1 MLAGEM
7 SAQVKPES
15 SPDAAV
21 RRELLRLA
29 LVNSTRT
36 VPLQLVAIGVV
47 VVLGIQ
53 AASPIAAAIVA
64 LTGIAVAIW
73 RLSLGRRFANGVELS
88 DAILARATRE
98 FEANSACAGVLWFIC
113 SVGIYPHLHGA
124 DATVYVVI
132 AIGSTAA
139 AALFMSLVGRSFEL
153 LVSIGLGSVVA
164 ASLFF
169 ESIRSI
175 PLAILI
181 GVFAYTMSRAA
192 REVGQTTTRAIRHGL
207 EADLANRSLVLAKDA
222 AEAANLAKSQ
232 FLATMSHEIRTPMN
246 GVLGALD
253 LLRHSDLSTAQRRLV
268 RTAASSGV
276 SLMEILN
283 DVLDHSKIEAGKLS
297 LSLMP
302 MSPQAVAASV
312 VALFRANAEA
322 KGLALGLDIEPNV
335 QEWVIGD
342 AQRLKQ
348 VLLNLVGNAIKFTE
362 RGGVGLRLS
371 SQPAVEGR
379 AGIKFEVNDSG
390 LGMSP
395 QAQRDLFQPFH
406 QVDNDRNRKRGGTG
420 LGLVISQ
427 SIVEAMGGRI
437 EVESEPGTGSCFS
450 FTISLEC
457 DYSPIHPST
466 TDSLLTGLDGENNL
480 QGTVLV
486 VEDNDVNRMI
496 AREML
501 SSFGIN
507 VIEADD
513 GQHALDQLARHPVD
527 LILMDCQMPIMD
539 GYAASRE
546 IRNRERQAGGAHIPI
561 LALTANAFDE
571 DTARAREAGMD
582 AHLAKPY
589 TRAQLQKMLHTWM

>member
-1 MLAGEM
+1 MLAREM
-7 SAQVKPES
+7 SADAKSES
-15 SPDAAV
+15 SLDAAV
-21 RRELLRLA
+21 RRELLHLA

-47 VVLGIQ
+47 VLIGIQ
-53 AASPIAAAIVA
+53 ANAWIVSGLVAA
-64 LTGIAVAIW
+64 TGLAVAAW
-73 RLSLGRRFANGVELS
+73 RLKLGWRFAS
-88 DAILARATRE
+88 AQTIDDSSLATATRSL
-98 FEANSACAGVLWFIC
+98 EANSALAGFLWLLCAF
-113 SVGIYPHLHGA
+113 GIYPELQGTT
-124 DATVYVVI
+124 ATVYVGI
-132 AIGSTAA
+132 AIGSTAT
-139 AALFMSLVGRSFEL
+139 AALFMSLVGRSFSL
-153 LVSIGLGSVVA
+153 LVSIGLGSLIA
-164 ASLFF
+164 ASLLY
-169 ESIRSI
+169 EAVRSI
-175 PLAILI
+175 PLAMLI
-181 GVFAYTMSRAA
+181 AVFALTMSRAA
-192 REVGQTTTRAIRHGL
+192 REVGQTTARAIRHGM
-207 EADLANRSLVLAKDA
+207 EADLANASLVQAKDA
-222 AEAANLAKSQ
+222 AESANLAKSQ

-253 LLRHSDLSTAQRRLV
+253 LLRHSELSTAQRRLV

-297 LSLMP
+297 LSLLP
-302 MSPQAVAASV
+302 MSPTAVANSV

-322 KGLALGLDIEPNV
+322 KGLTLALDIEPDV

-362 RGGVGLRLS
+362 RGGVGLRLRAR
-371 SQPAVEGR
+371 PAAEGL
-379 AGIKFEVNDSG
+379 AGIQFEVHDSG
-390 LGMSP
+390 MGMSK
-395 QAQRDLFQPFH
+395 QAQKDLFQPFH
-406 QVDNDRNRKRGGTG
+406 QIDNDRNRKRGGTG

-427 SIVEAMGGRI
+427 SIVEAMGGSI
-437 EVESEPGTGSCFS
+437 EVESEPGTGSCFA
-450 FTISLEC
+450 FTVTFEC
-457 DYSPIHPST
+457 DNSPDHPAS
-466 TDSLLTGLDGENNL
+466 TDSLLTGLDGESAL
-480 QGTVLV
+480 HGTVLV

-501 SSFGIN
+501 SSFGIS
-507 VIEADD
+507 VVEADD

-527 LILMDCQMPIMD
+527 LILMDCQMPVMD

-546 IRNRERQAGGAHIPI
+546 IRNRERQAGGTHIPI

-589 TRAQLQKMLHTWM
+589 TRAQLQKMLHTWL

>member
-15 SPDAAV
+15 SLDAAV

-29 LVNSTRT
+29 LLNSKRSI
-36 VPLQLVAIGVV
+36 PLQLLALGII
-47 VVLGIQ
+47 VVLGVSVH
-53 AASPIAAAIVA
+53 ATRATLVVA
-64 LTGIAVAIW
+64 LIGIAVAIW
-73 RLSLGRRFANGVELS
+73 RFSLSRRFGHDQALSETQIRGVVRGLEGNAAL
-88 DAILARATRE
+88 AGILWAM
-98 FEANSACAGVLWFIC
+98 C
-113 SVGIYPHLHGA
+113 SFWIYPALKGTS
-124 DATVYVVI
+124 ATAYVVI
-132 AIGSTAA
+132 AIGSVAT
-139 AALFMSLVGRSFEL
+139 AALFMALVGRSFQL
-153 LVSIGLGSVVA
+153 LVSLSLGAFVVSSLVIDEVKSLPVA
-164 ASLFF
+164 ALAGLLAVTI
-169 ESIRSI
+169 IRAGS
-175 PLAILI
+175 
-181 GVFAYTMSRAA
+181 
-192 REVGQTTTRAIRHGL
+192 EVAQTTTNAIRLSL
-207 EADLANRSLVLAKDA
+207 ERDLANADLLKAKEA
-222 AEAANLAKSQ
+222 AESATLAKSQ

-253 LLRHSDLSTAQRRLV
+253 LLRHSELSAGQRRLV

-276 SLMEILN
+276 SLMAILN
-283 DVLDHSKIEAGKLS
+283 DVLDHSKIEAGKLN
-297 LSLMP
+297 LSLLP

-322 KGLALGLDIEPNV
+322 KGLALGLDIEPDV
-335 QEWVIGD
+335 QEWVVGD

-362 RGGVGLRLS
+362 RGGVSLRLG
-371 SQPAVEGR
+371 SQPAAPGF
-379 AGIKFEVNDSG
+379 AGIKFEVHDSG
-390 LGMSP
+390 LGMSA

-427 SIVEAMGGRI
+427 SIVEAMGGHI
-437 EVESEPGTGSCFS
+437 QVESELGTGSCFS
-450 FTISLEC
+450 FAVTLEV
-457 DYSPIHPST
+457 DSSPIHPTS
-466 TDSLLTGLDGENNL
+466 TDSLLTGLDGESPL

-486 VEDNDVNRMI
+486 VEDNEVNRMI

-507 VIEADD
+507 VVEADD

-527 LILMDCQMPIMD
+527 LILMDCQMPVMD
-539 GYAASRE
+539 GYAASKE
-546 IRNRERQAGGAHIPI
+546 IRLRERQAGGTHIPI

-589 TRAQLQKMLHTWM
+589 TRAQLQKMLHVWL

>member
-1 MLAGEM
+1 M
-7 SAQVKPES
+7 
-15 SPDAAV
+15 
-21 RRELLRLA
+21 
-29 LVNSTRT
+29 
-36 VPLQLVAIGVV
+36 
-47 VVLGIQ
+47 
-53 AASPIAAAIVA
+53 
-64 LTGIAVAIW
+64 
-73 RLSLGRRFANGVELS
+73 
-88 DAILARATRE
+88 
-98 FEANSACAGVLWFIC
+98 
-113 SVGIYPHLHGA
+113 
-124 DATVYVVI
+124 
-132 AIGSTAA
+132 
-139 AALFMSLVGRSFEL
+139 
-153 LVSIGLGSVVA
+153 
-164 ASLFF
+164 
-169 ESIRSI
+169 
-175 PLAILI
+175 
-181 GVFAYTMSRAA
+181 
-192 REVGQTTTRAIRHGL
+192 
-207 EADLANRSLVLAKDA
+207 
-222 AEAANLAKSQ
+222 
-232 FLATMSHEIRTPMN
+232 
-246 GVLGALD
+246 
-253 LLRHSDLSTAQRRLV
+253 
-268 RTAASSGV
+268 
-276 SLMEILN
+276 
-283 DVLDHSKIEAGKLS
+283 
-297 LSLMP
+297 
-302 MSPQAVAASV
+302 
-312 VALFRANAEA
+312 
-322 KGLALGLDIEPNV
+322 
-335 QEWVIGD
+335 IGD

>member
-1 MLAGEM
+1 M
-7 SAQVKPES
+7 
-15 SPDAAV
+15 
-21 RRELLRLA
+21 
-29 LVNSTRT
+29 
-36 VPLQLVAIGVV
+36 
-47 VVLGIQ
+47 
-53 AASPIAAAIVA
+53 
-64 LTGIAVAIW
+64 
-73 RLSLGRRFANGVELS
+73 
-88 DAILARATRE
+88 
-98 FEANSACAGVLWFIC
+98 
-113 SVGIYPHLHGA
+113 
-124 DATVYVVI
+124 
-132 AIGSTAA
+132 
-139 AALFMSLVGRSFEL
+139 
-153 LVSIGLGSVVA
+153 
-164 ASLFF
+164 
-169 ESIRSI
+169 
-175 PLAILI
+175 
-181 GVFAYTMSRAA
+181 
-192 REVGQTTTRAIRHGL
+192 
-207 EADLANRSLVLAKDA
+207 
-222 AEAANLAKSQ
+222 
-232 FLATMSHEIRTPMN
+232 
-246 GVLGALD
+246 
-253 LLRHSDLSTAQRRLV
+253 
-268 RTAASSGV
+268 
-276 SLMEILN
+276 
-283 DVLDHSKIEAGKLS
+283 
-297 LSLMP
+297 
-302 MSPQAVAASV
+302 
-312 VALFRANAEA
+312 
-322 KGLALGLDIEPNV
+322 
-335 QEWVIGD
+335 
-342 AQRLKQ
+342 
-348 VLLNLVGNAIKFTE
+348 
-362 RGGVGLRLS
+362 RLS

>member
-1 MLAGEM
+1 MLAREM
-7 SAQVKPES
+7 SAQAKPES
-15 SPDAAV
+15 SLDAAV

-47 VVLGIQ
+47 AVLGFQ
-53 AASPIAAAIVA
+53 AAAPMAAAIVA
-64 LTGIAVAIW
+64 LTGIAVALW
-73 RLSLGRRFANGVELS
+73 RLSLGRRFANGAELS
-88 DAILARATRE
+88 DASLARASRE

-113 SVGIYPHLHGA
+113 SVGIYPQLQGA
-124 DATVYVVI
+124 DATAYVVI

-139 AALFMSLVGRSFEL
+139 AALFMSLVGRSFEY

-207 EADLANRSLVLAKDA
+207 EADLANGSLVLAKDA

-253 LLRHSDLSTAQRRLV
+253 LLRHSELSTAQRRLV

-302 MSPQAVAASV
+302 MSPEVVAASV

-371 SQPAVEGR
+371 SQAAVDGW

-390 LGMSP
+390 LGMSQ

-450 FTISLEC
+450 FIISLEC
-457 DYSPIHPST
+457 DHSPIHPST
-466 TDSLLTGLDGENNL
+466 TDSLLTGLEGENNL

-539 GYAASRE
+539 GYAASKE

>member
-1 MLAGEM
+1 MTVEA
-7 SAQVKPES
+7 KPDANI
-15 SPDAAV
+15 DAAV

-29 LVNSTRT
+29 LANSTRT
-36 VPLQLVAIGVV
+36 VPLQLVAVGVV
-47 VVLGIQ
+47 VVLGVQ
-53 AASPIAAAIVA
+53 VGAYLASALVA
-64 LTGIAVAIW
+64 TTGLAVAAW
-73 RLSLGRRFANGVELS
+73 RLTLGRRFGMGPTLS
-88 DAILARATRE
+88 DDRLARATRE
-98 FEANSACAGVLWFIC
+98 LEGNSALAGFLWLLC
-113 SVGIYPHLHGA
+113 SFGIYPQLQGTT
-124 DATVYVVI
+124 ATVFVVI
-132 AIGSTAA
+132 AIGSTAT
-139 AALFMSLVGRSFEL
+139 AALFMSLVGRSFEF
-153 LVSIGLGSVVA
+153 LVSVGLGSVVA

-169 ESIRSI
+169 ESVRSI
-175 PLAILI
+175 PLALLI
-181 GVFAYTMSRAA
+181 GIFAFTISKAATEIGLTTSRA
-192 REVGQTTTRAIRHGL
+192 VRHGM
-207 EADLANRSLVLAKDA
+207 EADLANQSLVVAKEA

-253 LLRHSDLSTAQRRLV
+253 LLRHSELSTAQRRLV

-283 DVLDHSKIEAGKLS
+283 DVLDHSKIEAGKLN
-297 LSLMP
+297 LVLAP
-302 MSPQAVAASV
+302 MSTHAIAASV
-312 VALFRANAEA
+312 VALFRANAEG
-322 KGLALGLDIEPNV
+322 KGLSIGLDLESGV
-335 QEWVIGD
+335 QDWVIGD

-362 RGGVGLRLS
+362 RGGVNLRLS
-371 SQPAVEGR
+371 TRPAAPR
-379 AGIKFEVNDSG
+379 FASIHFEVVDSG
-390 LGMSP
+390 AGMSV
-395 QAQRDLFQPFH
+395 QALAELFQPFH
-406 QVDNDRNRKRGGTG
+406 QVDSDRGKRRGGTG

-427 SIVEAMGGRI
+427 SIVEAMGSRI
-437 EVESEPGTGSCFS
+437 EVESALGAGSSFS
-450 FTISLEC
+450 LVVTLEC
-457 DYSPIHPST
+457 DTAADHPST
-466 TDSLLTGLDGENNL
+466 SDSLLTGLDGESAM

-507 VIEADD
+507 VVEADD

-527 LILMDCQMPIMD
+527 LILMDCQMPVMD
-539 GYAASRE
+539 GYAASKE

-589 TRAQLQKMLHTWM
+589 TRAQLQKLLHTWL

>member
-1 MLAGEM
+1 MLQVEM
-7 SAQVKPES
+7 TVEAKPDTNI
-15 SPDAAV
+15 DAAV

-29 LVNSTRT
+29 LANSTRT
-36 VPLQLVAIGVV
+36 VPLQLVAVGVV
-47 VVLGIQ
+47 VVLGVQ
-53 AASPIAAAIVA
+53 VGAYLASALVA
-64 LTGIAVAIW
+64 TTGLAVAAW
-73 RLSLGRRFANGVELS
+73 RLTLGRRFGMGPTLS
-88 DAILARATRE
+88 DDRLARATRE
-98 FEANSACAGVLWFIC
+98 LEGNSALAGFLWLLC
-113 SVGIYPHLHGA
+113 SFGIYPQLQGTT
-124 DATVYVVI
+124 ATVFVVI
-132 AIGSTAA
+132 AIGSTAT
-139 AALFMSLVGRSFEL
+139 AALFMSLVGRSFEF
-153 LVSIGLGSVVA
+153 LVSVGLGSVVA

-169 ESIRSI
+169 ESVRSI
-175 PLAILI
+175 PLALLI
-181 GVFAYTMSRAA
+181 GIFAFTISKAATEIGLTTSRA
-192 REVGQTTTRAIRHGL
+192 VRHGM
-207 EADLANRSLVLAKDA
+207 EADLANQSLVVAKEA

-253 LLRHSDLSTAQRRLV
+253 LLRHSELSTAQRRLV

-283 DVLDHSKIEAGKLS
+283 DVLDHSKIEAGKLN
-297 LSLMP
+297 LVLAP
-302 MSPQAVAASV
+302 MSTHAIAASV
-312 VALFRANAEA
+312 VALFRANAEG
-322 KGLALGLDIEPNV
+322 KGLSIGLDLESGV
-335 QEWVIGD
+335 QDWVIGD

-362 RGGVGLRLS
+362 RGGVNLRLS
-371 SQPAVEGR
+371 TRPAAPR
-379 AGIKFEVNDSG
+379 FASIHFEVVDSG
-390 LGMSP
+390 AGMSV
-395 QAQRDLFQPFH
+395 QALAELFQPFH
-406 QVDNDRNRKRGGTG
+406 QVDSDRGKRRGGTG

-427 SIVEAMGGRI
+427 SIVEAMGSRI
-437 EVESEPGTGSCFS
+437 EVESALGAGSSFS
-450 FTISLEC
+450 FVVTLEC
-457 DYSPIHPST
+457 DTAAVHPST
-466 TDSLLTGLDGENNL
+466 SDSLLTGLDGESAM

-507 VIEADD
+507 VVEADD

-527 LILMDCQMPIMD
+527 LILMDCQMPVMD
-539 GYAASRE
+539 GYAASKE

-589 TRAQLQKMLHTWM
+589 TRAQLQKLLHTWL

>member
-1 MLAGEM
+1 MLVREM
-7 SAQVKPES
+7 SAQAKPES
-15 SPDAAV
+15 SLDAAV

-29 LVNSTRT
+29 LANSTRT

-47 VVLGIQ
+47 VLIGIQ
-53 AASPIAAAIVA
+53 ADAWVVSGLVAA
-64 LTGIAVAIW
+64 TGFAVAAW
-73 RLSLGRRFANGVELS
+73 RLKLGWQFASAQTIDESSLAS
-88 DAILARATRE
+88 ATRSL
-98 FEANSACAGVLWFIC
+98 EANSALAGFLWLLCAF
-113 SVGIYPHLHGA
+113 GIYPELQGPT
-124 DATVYVVI
+124 ATVYVGI
-132 AIGSTAA
+132 AIGSTAT
-139 AALFMSLVGRSFEL
+139 AALFMSLVGRSFSL
-153 LVSIGLGSVVA
+153 LVSIGLGSLIA
-164 ASLFF
+164 ASLLY
-169 ESIRSI
+169 ESVRSI

-181 GVFAYTMSRAA
+181 AVFALTMSRAA
-192 REVGQTTTRAIRHGL
+192 REVGQTTARAIRHGM
-207 EADLANRSLVLAKDA
+207 EADLANASLVQARDA
-222 AEAANLAKSQ
+222 AESANLAKSQ

-253 LLRHSDLSTAQRRLV
+253 LLRHSELSTAQRRLV

-297 LSLMP
+297 LSLLP
-302 MSPQAVAASV
+302 MSPTAVATSV
-312 VALFRANAEA
+312 VTLFRANAEA
-322 KGLALGLDIEPNV
+322 KGLTLGLDIEPNV

-362 RGGVGLRLS
+362 RGGVSLRLS
-371 SQPAVEGR
+371 ARPAATGS
-379 AGIKFEVNDSG
+379 AGIQFEVHDSG
-390 LGMSP
+390 MGMSK
-395 QAQRDLFQPFH
+395 QAQKDLFQPFH
-406 QVDNDRNRKRGGTG
+406 QIDNDRNRKRGGTG

-427 SIVEAMGGRI
+427 SIVEAMSGSI
-437 EVESEPGTGSCFS
+437 EVESEPGTGSCFG
-450 FTISLEC
+450 FALTFEC
-457 DYSPIHPST
+457 DNSPDHPAS
-466 TDSLLTGLDGENNL
+466 TDSLLTGMDGETAL

-501 SSFGIN
+501 SSFGIS
-507 VIEADD
+507 VVEADD
-513 GQHALDQLARHPVD
+513 GQHALDQLARHAVD
-527 LILMDCQMPIMD
+527 LILMDCQMPVMD

-571 DTARAREAGMD
+571 DTTRAREAGMD

-589 TRAQLQKMLHTWM
+589 TRAQLQKMLHTWL